1 MWGASDE
8 PRSVAEDGVLGPWL
22 RRRLLLAKRGP
33 AMGCAFGA
41 GTGAGI
47 TQGQPERG
55 VERARWSLQMVTLHA
70 QSRGDTDGTQV
81 ADKFNETRDL
91 RAIENGWIRI

>member
-1 MWGASDE
+1 
-8 PRSVAEDGVLGPWL
+8 
-22 RRRLLLAKRGP
+22 
-33 AMGCAFGA
+33 MGCAFGA
-41 GTGAGI
+41 GTAAGI
-47 TQGQPERG
+47 PKAPERG
-55 VERARWSLQMVTLHA
+55 AEYLERRPAAAWSLQMVTLHA